1 MVEEKVRE
9 KLEECK
15 KLGHFIGMSAGERKK
30 LVGND
35 SVKMLTRG
43 NKFLGKNCCAGFRV
57 FNLPQG
63 ITCPERTAICCKHCY
78 QRQPEGMM
86 KAEGRDSAV
95 VIRRKINLLKSLQD
109 DFVDAMCDEIR
120 RLQPREKQL
129 YMRIHASGDFYS
141 SEYLRKWFEIA
152 LRTKVQN
159 KKNYVFVA
167 YTKSLHIVDD
177 VMKPENKALLD
188 EIYKRVCNEAKD
200 SYVIEDFNIH
210 LLGSIMKDTSEETK
224 ELIKK
229 YKLPKHGVF
238 EEEEGKVLIDC
249 YSDSRP
255 CACCLLCYK
264 VPIQDTDTLLNKR
277 KEIDSPGK

>member
-9 KLEECK
+9 KLEECTELK
-15 KLGHFIGMSAGERKK
+15 DFLEMSAGKRNE
-30 LVGND
+30 LAGND
-35 SVKMLTRG
+35 SDKMLTRG
-43 NKFLGKNCCAGFRV
+43 NKFLGRNCCAGFRV

-63 ITCPERTAICCKHCY
+63 ISCPEKTEICYEHCY
-78 QRQPEGMM
+78 QRHPEEMM
-86 KAEGRDSAV
+86 KAKGRDSAV
-95 VIRRKINLLKSLQD
+95 VIRRKINLVKSLQD
-109 DFVDAMCDEIR
+109 DFVKVMCDEIR
-120 RLQPREKQL
+120 QLQPREKQL
-129 YMRIHASGDFYS
+129 YIRIHASGDFYS

-159 KKNYVFVA
+159 KKDYVFVA

-177 VMKPENKALLD
+177 VMKPENKAFLD
-188 EIYKRVCNEAKD
+188 KIYQSVCHEVKD

-210 LLGSIMKDTSEETK
+210 LLGSIMKDTPEETK
-224 ELIKK
+224 ELIEK

-238 EEEEGKVLIDC
+238 EEGKGLIDC

-277 KEIDSPGK
+277 KEKNSPCK